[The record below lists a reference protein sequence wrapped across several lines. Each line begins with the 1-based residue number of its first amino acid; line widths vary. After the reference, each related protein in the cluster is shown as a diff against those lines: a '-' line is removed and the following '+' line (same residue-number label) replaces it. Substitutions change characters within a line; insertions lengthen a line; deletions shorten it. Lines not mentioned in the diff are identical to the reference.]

1 MLWDNG
7 LYWIAILILTT
18 IFTIFFGLY
27 NRENE
32 NEKNRTLLVLGWIF
46 LGIDLLVLGVG
57 MYQALFYKKSDS
69 VNLIL

>member
-1 MLWDNG
+1 MFWDNG
-7 LYWIAILILTT
+7 LYWVAILVLTT

-27 NRENE
+27 NREAE

-57 MYQALFYKKSDS
+57 LYQALFYKKTMT
-69 VNLIL
+69 VIL

>member
-7 LYWIAILILTT
+7 FYWVAILVLTT

-32 NEKNRTLLVLGWIF
+32 GEKNKTLLIFGWIF
-46 LGIDLLVLGVG
+46 LGIDLLVFGVG
-57 MYQALFYKKSDS
+57 LYQALFYKKTTS
-69 VNLIL
+69 LIL

>member
-7 LYWIAILILTT
+7 LYWVAILVLTT

-27 NRENE
+27 NREAE

-57 MYQALFYKKSDS
+57 LYQALFYKKTMT
-69 VNLIL
+69 VIL